1 MAVINSKF
9 NKSKKKKEMKKIF
22 YILAS
27 AIVALGAVACDNQDL
42 DNVNPVSEGLTIT
55 ASLDDA
61 TKVNLDGEFNA
72 SWEENDKVVVF
83 YYDETLGKE
92 YAFTFEQESAGVFKC
107 NHEDVNVL
115 VGKSCYAFCG
125 EFDSTK
131 GLKGVEF
138 GANGEIK
145 AEGTKL
151 HFTPQNALLHVVA
164 DANTVLRS
172 TDAIFGADGQTVEEV
187 ALAEGENYV
196 ACRNVQATISYSIN
210 GKEGKSLTKAFEAGV
225 VYNLGT
231 LANPAPVASE
241 YGLVGSF
248 QGWDVA
254 AGKPVVM
261 YVEGDW
267 VVAKG
272 VEFYKDDEFK
282 IVKGNSW
289 DVNFGLNEAG
299 VLALDVNNTLV
310 QGGQNMKPAKN
321 GKFDVYFNATSKVA
335 KYTCVE
341 EYTNLTVNVT
351 IENKAGWNPL
361 YITLTNGTETI
372 VSNAVVSNNVYAISG
387 DYIGQSLSYVLT
399 TADSSKKSEGS
410 INVTHSG
417 ASILL
422 EENEVV
428 TTLVFELNTANAK
441 QWWGATSKI
450 HVWNTGT
457 TFDTSWPGNTMTKT
471 GDYTWSITVPSSLIG
486 KTVNYLIHNGN
497 GWQSKDSKI
506 TIKEGENKVTGSSIG
521 VN

>member
-1 MAVINSKF
+1 
-9 NKSKKKKEMKKIF
+9 MKKIF

-125 EFDSTK
+125 ELDSTK

-172 TDAIFGADGQTVEEV
+172 TDAIFVADGQTVEEV

-210 GKEGKSLTKAFEAGV
+210 GEDGKSLTKAFEAGV

-299 VLALDVNNTLV
+299 VLALDVDNTLV

-321 GKFDVYFNATSKVA
+321 GKFDVYFNATSKVV

-361 YITLTNGTETI
+361 YITLTNGTQTI

-387 DYIGQSLSYVLT
+387 DYIGQSLSYTL
-399 TADSSKKSEGS
+399 SNGSKTSTG
-410 INVTHSG
+410 NVTISKTG
-417 ASILL
+417 ATIEL
-422 EENEVV
+422 EEVAVV
-428 TTLVFELNTANAK
+428 TRIVYKNVNSNQQQYWGNKTCLYVWGSGSTLD
-441 QWWGATSKI
+441 
-450 HVWNTGT
+450 TG
-457 TFDTSWPGNTMTKT
+457 WPGNVMTKDT
-471 GDYTWSITVPSSLIG
+471 KEAHTWYITIPSSLVG
-486 KTVNYLIHNGN
+486 KTINYIINNGG
-497 GWQSKDSKI
+497 GWQSADKKL
-506 TIKEGENKVTGSSIG
+506 TIKEGDNVLTDAMLGIK
-521 VN
+521 